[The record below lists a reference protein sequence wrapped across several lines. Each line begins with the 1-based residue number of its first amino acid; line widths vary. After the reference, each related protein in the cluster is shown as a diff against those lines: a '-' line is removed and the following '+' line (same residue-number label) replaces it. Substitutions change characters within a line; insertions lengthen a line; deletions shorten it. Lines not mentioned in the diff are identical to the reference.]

1 MQPIHLA
8 FLFHQHQPFYKD
20 LLRNRYVLPWV
31 RLHSIKSYTGLLLAL
46 KEFPEIRATINLV
59 PSLIAQIEEY
69 AAGRAVDEALRLT
82 RKPADSLT
90 ESDCL
95 FLLDQFFVGYAPQV
109 IHVFP
114 RYRELMELR
123 NPQGRTAAQA
133 LPDFPAAALRDLQV
147 WATLAWFHPLVVA
160 RDPALRELRRK
171 GRDFTES
178 DKAAMLRRQDEVIR
192 NVLPL
197 HRQMAESGQIEIS
210 TTPFYHPILPLLV
223 NMECARE
230 AMPGVPMPDSRADF
244 APDAKVQVRRAIELS
259 TRVFGRKPG
268 GLWPAEGSVS
278 MDILPLLREHGI
290 RWIATDEQIL
300 ARAIISGQARAAG
313 IDLSRDHSASL
324 HHPDGLYQPYALP
337 GDGMP
342 AIVFRDRG
350 LSDAIGF
357 EYHHGGST
365 PGAEN
370 FVWRVSEGARRC
382 SGSPR
387 LASVI
392 LDGENPWDHYEEAGV
407 PFLRETFSRLARSP
421 DIRTTR
427 LSDYIEAHPPEKKL
441 ERLPAGSWID
451 ANFAAWIG
459 SPDDRAAW
467 SLGAEARNA
476 LTRRIAAGTPL
487 DPNALR
493 MAWEEIYI
501 AEGSDWCWWLGGDR
515 TSDQDYL
522 FDELFRNHLSNL
534 YRLIGQEPPASLAQ
548 PIGKPLK
555 AAQDAG
561 LDMDLAT
568 DGLPGVRAGWK
579 PAGYRRFGAE
589 SSAMRRSGEIA
600 GGLVY
605 WFAEKQFFLNLKAG
619 GYGEAVQFDIVFTS
633 CAGPGAL
640 WGSAP
645 KRVSVA
651 PALASQSESG
661 AARFSA
667 PVSSLVQRPE
677 DQIQFYIEVR
687 HGNETVLRVPESG
700 VIQAAVPAEAR

>member
-20 LLRNRYVLPWV
+20 ILRNRYVLPWV

-95 FLLDQFFVGYAPQV
+95 QMLDHFFVGYAPRV
-109 IHVFP
+109 IAVFP
-114 RYRELMELR
+114 RYRALMELR
-123 NPQGRTAAQA
+123 NLHGRTAAQA
-133 LPDFPAAALRDLQV
+133 LPDFPAGALRDLQV

-160 RDPALRELRRK
+160 RDPALQELRRK
-171 GRDFTES
+171 GRDFAEA
-178 DKAAMLRRQDEVIR
+178 DKETMLQRQDEVLR
-192 NVLPL
+192 GVLPL
-197 HRQMAESGQIEIS
+197 HRQMAESGQIELS

-223 NMECARE
+223 NLECARE
-230 AMPGVPMPDSRADF
+230 AMPDVPMPDVRADF
-244 APDAKVQVRRAIELS
+244 APDAAVQVQRAIELA
-259 TRVFGRKPG
+259 TRTFGRKPC

-278 MDILPLLREHGI
+278 TGILPLLREHGI

-300 ARAIISGQARAAG
+300 ARAAG
-313 IDLSRDHSASL
+313 TDLSRDHSASL
-324 HHPDGLYQPYALP
+324 NHPDGLYQPYALP
-337 GDGMP
+337 GDGTP

-382 SGSPR
+382 NGSPR
-387 LASVI
+387 LVSVI
-392 LDGENPWDHYEEAGV
+392 LDGENPWDHYEDAGV
-407 PFLRETFSRLARSP
+407 PFLREVFSRLSRSP

-427 LSDYIEAHPPEKKL
+427 LCDYIQAHPPEKRL
-441 ERLPAGSWID
+441 DHLPAGSWID
-451 ANFAAWIG
+451 GNFAIWLG
-459 SPDDRAAW
+459 SPEDRAAW
-467 SLGAEARNA
+467 SLGAQARNA
-476 LTRRIAAGTPL
+476 LTRRIAAGPPL

-493 MAWEEIYI
+493 LAWEEIYI
-501 AEGSDWCWWLGGDR
+501 AEGSDWCWWFGGDH

-534 YRLIGQEPPASLAQ
+534 YRFIGLEPPASLAR
-548 PIGKPLK
+548 PIGKPPK

-619 GYGEAVQFDIVFTS
+619 GYGEAIQFDIVFTS
-633 CAGPGAL
+633 SGV
-640 WGSAP
+640 

-651 PALASQSESG
+651 PAPAAQGGAG

-667 PVSSLVQRPE
+667 PVSSLVGRAE
-677 DQIQFYIEVR
+677 GQIQFYVEVR
-687 HGNETVLRVPESG
+687 HGNETVLRVPKSG
-700 VIQAAVPAEAR
+700 IIPAAVPAEAR

>member
-8 FLFHQHQPFYKD
+8 FLFHQHQPYYKD
-20 LLRNRYVLPWV
+20 ILRNRYVLPWV

-46 KEFPEIRATINLV
+46 KEFPEIRATVNVV

-95 FLLDQFFVGYAPQV
+95 FMLDQFFVGNAPGV
-109 IHVFP
+109 IHIFS

-123 NPQGRTAAQA
+123 NPRGRTAAQA

-160 RDPALRELRRK
+160 RDPVLQELRRK
-171 GRDFTES
+171 GRDFTEA
-178 DKAAMLRRQDEVIR
+178 DKEMMLQRQDEVIR
-192 NVLPL
+192 GVLPL
-197 HRQMAESGQIEIS
+197 HRQMAESGQIELS
-210 TTPFYHPILPLLV
+210 TTPYYHPILPLLV
-223 NMECARE
+223 NMESARE
-230 AMPGVPMPDSRADF
+230 AMPGLPMPEPRADF
-244 APDAKVQVRRAIELS
+244 APDAAVQVERALELS
-259 TRVFGRKPG
+259 TRVFGRRPCG
-268 GLWPAEGSVS
+268 MWPAEGSVS

-300 ARAIISGQARAAG
+300 ARAAG

-357 EYHHGGST
+357 EYHHGGSA

-387 LASVI
+387 LVSVI

-407 PFLRETFSRLARSP
+407 PFLREVFSRLSRSP

-427 LSDYIEAHPPEKKL
+427 LSDYLEAHPPEKKL

-451 ANFAAWIG
+451 ANFAVWIG

-467 SLGAEARNA
+467 SLAAEARNA
-476 LTRRIAAGTPL
+476 LTRRIAAGPPL
-487 DPNALR
+487 DPDALR
-493 MAWEEIYI
+493 MAWEEIYV

-522 FDELFRNHLSNL
+522 FDELFRNHLSNM
-534 YRLIGQEPPASLAQ
+534 YRLIGQEPPAALAQ
-548 PIGKPLK
+548 PIGKPLR
-555 AAQDAG
+555 AAREAG

-568 DGLPGVRAGWK
+568 DGLPGVRAGWR

-600 GGLVY
+600 GALVY

-619 GYGEAVQFDIVFTS
+619 GYGEAVQFDLVFTNS
-633 CAGPGAL
+633 PE
-640 WGSAP
+640 
-645 KRVSVA
+645 KRVSSA
-651 PALASQSESG
+651 PALASLAESG
-661 AARFSA
+661 VARFSA
-667 PVSSLVQRPE
+667 PVPSLVQPPE
-677 DQIQFYIEVR
+677 NQLQFYVEVR
-687 HGNETVLRVPESG
+687 HGHETVLRVPESG
-700 VIQAAVPAEAR
+700 IIQAAVPADAR

>member
-20 LLRNRYVLPWV
+20 ILRNRYVLPWV

-46 KEFPEIRATINLV
+46 KEFPEIRVTINLV
-59 PSLIAQIEEY
+59 PSLIVQIEEY

-90 ESDCL
+90 EPDCL
-95 FLLDQFFVGYAPQV
+95 QMLDNFFIGHAPRV
-109 IHVFP
+109 IEVFP
-114 RYRELMELR
+114 RYRALMELR
-123 NPQGRTAAQA
+123 NLHGRTAAQA

-160 RDPALRELRRK
+160 RDPALQELRRK
-171 GRDFTES
+171 GRDFSEA
-178 DKAAMLRRQDEVIR
+178 DKETMLQRQDEVVR
-192 NVLPL
+192 GVLPL
-197 HRQMAESGQIEIS
+197 HRQMAESGQIELS

-223 NMECARE
+223 NPECARE
-230 AMPGVPMPDSRADF
+230 AMPDLPMPDVRADF
-244 APDAKVQVRRAIELS
+244 APDAAVQVQRAIELA
-259 TRVFGRKPG
+259 TRTFGGKPC

-278 MDILPLLREHGI
+278 MGILPLLREHGI

-300 ARAIISGQARAAG
+300 ARAAG
-313 IDLSRDHSASL
+313 TDLSRDSSASL
-324 HHPDGLYQPYALP
+324 NHPDGLYQPYALP
-337 GDGMP
+337 GDGSP

-370 FVWRVSEGARRC
+370 FVWRLSEGARRC
-382 SGSPR
+382 NGSPR
-387 LASVI
+387 LVSVI

-407 PFLRETFSRLARSP
+407 PFLREVFSRLSRSP

-427 LSDYIEAHPPEKKL
+427 LGDYIQAHPPEKKL
-441 ERLPAGSWID
+441 EHLPAGSWING
-451 ANFAAWIG
+451 NFAIWLG

-467 SLGAEARNA
+467 SLVAEARNA
-476 LTRRIAAGTPL
+476 LTRRIAAGPPL
-487 DPNALR
+487 DPNALQQ
-493 MAWEEIYI
+493 AWEEIYI
-501 AEGSDWCWWLGGDR
+501 AEGSDWCWWFGGDH

-534 YRLIGQEPPASLAQ
+534 YRFIGLEPPASLGRA
-548 PIGKPLK
+548 IGKPPK

-568 DGLPGVRAGWK
+568 DRLPGVRAGWK
-579 PAGYRRFGAE
+579 PAGYRYFGAE
-589 SSAMRRSGEIA
+589 SPTMRRSGEIS

-605 WFAEKQFFLNLKAG
+605 WFAEKQFFLNIKAG
-619 GYGEAVQFDIVFTS
+619 GCGEALQFDIIF
-633 CAGPGAL
+633 AN
-640 WGSAP
+640 SAM

-651 PALASQSESG
+651 PAAQGTAG

-667 PVSSLVQRPE
+667 PVWSLVGRTE
-677 DQIQFYIEVR
+677 DQIQFYVEVR
-687 HGNETVLRVPESG
+687 QGKETVLRVPKSG
-700 VIQAAVPAEAR
+700 IIPAAIPAEAR

>member
-20 LLRNRYVLPWV
+20 ILRNRYVLPWV

-46 KEFPEIRATINLV
+46 KEFPEMRATVNLV
-59 PSLIAQIEEY
+59 PSLVAQIEEY

-95 FLLDQFFVGYAPQV
+95 HMLDNFFIGHAPRV
-109 IHVFP
+109 IRVFP
-114 RYRELMELR
+114 RYCELMDLR
-123 NPQGRTAAQA
+123 DLPGRTAARA

-160 RDPALRELRRK
+160 RDPALQELRRK
-171 GRDFTES
+171 GRDFTEA
-178 DKAAMLRRQDEVIR
+178 DKATMLQRQDQVLR
-192 NVLPL
+192 GVLPL
-197 HRQMAESGQIEIS
+197 HRRMAESGQIELS

-230 AMPGVPMPDSRADF
+230 AMPGLPMPDQRADF
-244 APDAKVQVRRAIELS
+244 APDAAVQLRRAIELS
-259 TRVFGRKPG
+259 ARSFGRKPC

-278 MDILPLLREHGI
+278 MEILPLLREHGI

-300 ARAIISGQARAAG
+300 ARAAG
-313 IDLSRDHSASL
+313 IDLSRDGSASL
-324 HHPDGLYQPYALP
+324 LHPDGLYQPYALP
-337 GDGMP
+337 GDDMP
-342 AIVFRDRG
+342 AIIFRDRG

-370 FVWRVSEGARRC
+370 FVWRVCEGARRC
-382 SGSPR
+382 GGSPR
-387 LASVI
+387 LVSVI

-407 PFLRETFSRLARSP
+407 PFLRGVFSRLLRSP
-421 DIRTTR
+421 EIRVTR
-427 LSDYIEAHPPEKKL
+427 LCDYVEAHPPEKRL

-451 ANFAAWIG
+451 ANFAVWLG

-467 SLGAEARNA
+467 SLVAEARNA
-476 LTRRIAAGTPL
+476 LTRRIAAGPPL
-487 DPNALR
+487 EPNALR

-522 FDELFRNHLSNL
+522 FDELFRNHLSNM
-534 YRLIGQEPPASLAQ
+534 YRLIGLEPPASLAQ

-555 AAQDAG
+555 AAEEAG
-561 LDMDLAT
+561 LDLDLAT
-568 DGLPGVRAGWK
+568 EGLPGVRAGWK
-579 PAGYRRFGAE
+579 PAGYLRFGAE
-589 SSAMRRSGEIA
+589 SSTMRRSGEIA

-605 WFAEKQFFLNLKAG
+605 WFAEKRFFLNLKAG
-619 GYGEAVQFDIVFTS
+619 GYGEAVRFDIVLAS
-633 CAGPGAL
+633 
-640 WGSAP
+640 SAA

-651 PALASQSESG
+651 PERAPQRGSG

-667 PVSSLVQRPE
+667 PVSSLVQPTE
-677 DQIQFYIEVR
+677 NQIQFYVEVR
-687 HGNETVLRVPESG
+687 RGNETLLRIPKSG